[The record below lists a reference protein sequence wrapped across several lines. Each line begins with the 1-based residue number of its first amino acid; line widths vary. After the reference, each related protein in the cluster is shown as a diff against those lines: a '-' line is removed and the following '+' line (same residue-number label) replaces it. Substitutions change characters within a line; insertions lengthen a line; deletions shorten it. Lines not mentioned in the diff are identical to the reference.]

1 MRWPVCGGGRSLG
14 GGRYLQLPWQPKT
27 SLDRG
32 SGTNESL
39 TPQDHTQDNRA
50 QHMANLTTRL
60 ITQLLSGQPWRRL
73 RSSLGL
79 SELLCILPPDFFSH
93 VTQTTLAGSPHS
105 TLSRAELRP
114 STYIIYGLTTS
125 ETIYVLCKPV
135 YLAHQHLPF
144 GLELRYASSQFTD
157 GARDHQVPEEV
168 PELDPRLLGRETRR
182 FQGQEDGIAGFVL
195 LLNTPMTNGF
205 WISKISHFSDSKK
218 VVACMQEMDATPR
231 TEGRQPA
238 TPMHAALVIWNHFN
252 TTTHSAVLSHLQR
265 LPSSPW
271 LVTRIHVK
279 HFSKVSSVQLSR
291 IVCSAPSRHTTMRF
305 ELPCTSYREV

>member
-1 MRWPVCGGGRSLG
+1 
-14 GGRYLQLPWQPKT
+14 
-27 SLDRG
+27 
-32 SGTNESL
+32 
-39 TPQDHTQDNRA
+39 
-50 QHMANLTTRL
+50 
-60 ITQLLSGQPWRRL
+60 
-73 RSSLGL
+73 
-79 SELLCILPPDFFSH
+79 
-93 VTQTTLAGSPHS
+93 
-105 TLSRAELRP
+105 
-114 STYIIYGLTTS
+114 
-125 ETIYVLCKPV
+125 
-135 YLAHQHLPF
+135 
-144 GLELRYASSQFTD
+144 
-157 GARDHQVPEEV
+157 
-168 PELDPRLLGRETRR
+168 
-182 FQGQEDGIAGFVL
+182 
-195 LLNTPMTNGF
+195 MTNGF